1 MCIRDRLEPIQAK
14 FTELRQD
21 QAELDRI
28 MAVGAEKA
36 QMRAQQTIDKVY
48 EAIGF
53 VASPLKR

>member
-1 MCIRDRLEPIQAK
+1 MLEPIQAK